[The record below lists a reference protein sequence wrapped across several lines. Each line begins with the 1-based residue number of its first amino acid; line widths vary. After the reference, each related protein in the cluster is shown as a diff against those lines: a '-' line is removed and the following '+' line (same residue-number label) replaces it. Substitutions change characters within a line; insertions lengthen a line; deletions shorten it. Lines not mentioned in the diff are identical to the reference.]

1 MHEPVW
7 RVQLVVFEKITGAY
21 LHQITREI
29 MLLLIDNLHEKGI
42 TESQDRRNF
51 DSARFDRCTSERP
64 FIHGLGN
71 TLYILYSVGIGVDGW
86 IDGIT
91 FPSGLSKLTM

>member
-1 MHEPVW
+1 MDEPVW

-21 LHQITREI
+21 LHQIAREI
-29 MLLLIDNLHEKGI
+29 LLLLIDNLHEKCI

-64 FIHGLGN
+64 FHPWPWEHVIHF
-71 TLYILYSVGIGVDGW
+71 YIL
-86 IDGIT
+86 
-91 FPSGLSKLTM
+91 